1 MTLKLAREVD
11 ADRITRLDRA
21 LLNHTDRGF
30 LVVSAMPPSD
40 HQTHAAHMGRLR
52 KLEDLGLA
60 RERQTGVWEN
70 KPDMEAKLRSLG
82 LRGDII
88 MTMHRDLKQAKIDRA
103 SGSFAVFD
111 TEKPNNRIVG
121 GVAGAG
127 LTDEINH
134 KHYVVLDGMDGKV
147 HHADIGH
154 VPPELVPERGMIVA
168 VESKGIGEAEQ
179 QRTRLRILSYINLG
193 RLVEA
198 EGATWLDKEILS
210 SHPERNSNLDY
221 GSLVQTAVARRQQWL
236 VSQGLGMF
244 VAEREYGTA
253 PNLLAQL
260 RERDLRQANIT
271 LSKELGLTTMSLI
284 EGERLSGT
292 YLRPVTLPSGRYAVI
307 QKAKEFVL
315 VPWQREFE
323 NTRDRLILGLA
334 GGQGISWDWSG
345 RKRGLEIS

>member
-1 MTLKLAREVD
+1 
-11 ADRITRLDRA
+11 
-21 LLNHTDRGF
+21 
-30 LVVSAMPPSD
+30 MPPSD

-60 RERQTGVWEN
+60 RELQTGVWEI
-70 KPDMEAKLRSLG
+70 KPDMEAKPRSLG
-82 LRGDII
+82 LHGDII
-88 MTMHRDLKQAKIDRA
+88 KTMHRDLKQAKIERA

-111 TEKPNNRIVG
+111 TAKPNNRIVG
-121 GVAGAG
+121 RVAGVG
-127 LTDEINH
+127 LANEIND
-134 KHYVVLDGMDGKV
+134 KHYVVVDCIDGKV
-147 HHADIGH
+147 YHADTGH
-154 VPPELVPERGMIVA
+154 LPPELVPERGMIVA
-168 VESKGIGEAEQ
+168 VENKPAGESEQ

-210 SHPERNSNLDY
+210 SRPERNSGHGY
-221 GSLVQTAVARRQQWL
+221 GVLVQTALTRRQQWL
-236 VSQGLGMF
+236 VSQGLGTF
-244 VAEREYGTA
+244 GAERDFGPA

-260 RERDLRQANIT
+260 RERDLRQTASA
-271 LSKELGLTTMSLI
+271 LSKELGLTPMSLI

-292 YLRPVTLPSGRYAVI
+292 YLRPVTLPSGKFAVI

-323 NTRDRLILGLA
+323 TTRGRPISGVA
-334 GGQGISWDWSG
+334 GGQGITWDLSG